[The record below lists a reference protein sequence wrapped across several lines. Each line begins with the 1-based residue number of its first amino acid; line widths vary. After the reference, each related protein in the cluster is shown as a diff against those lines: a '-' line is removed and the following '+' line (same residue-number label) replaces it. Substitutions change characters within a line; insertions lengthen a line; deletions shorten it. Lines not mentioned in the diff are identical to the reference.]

1 MDAKTQKK
9 EVLEIIGRNLIPS
22 AIFNF
27 DGVNYY
33 NAADVVINANEIKE
47 LIKKL

>member
-9 EVLEIIGRNLIPS
+9 EVLAIISRNLIPS

-33 NAADVVINANEIKE
+33 NAADVVINASEIKE
-47 LIKKL
+47 LIKDL